1 MYLLLI
7 TPVETL
13 QLVRGYLRRE
23 TRYAT
28 NYFLQSL
35 MNCSNLNNNRDLS
48 LLNKFVI
55 SVWFTMVQW
64 SRAGL

>member
-55 SVWFTMVQW
+55 SV
-64 SRAGL
+64 